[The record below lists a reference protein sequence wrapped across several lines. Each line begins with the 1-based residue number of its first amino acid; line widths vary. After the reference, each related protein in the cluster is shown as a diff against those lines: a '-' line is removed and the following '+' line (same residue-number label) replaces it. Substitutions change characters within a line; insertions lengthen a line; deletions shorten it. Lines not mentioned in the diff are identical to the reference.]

1 MKRTFLCLLLL
12 FSLFT
17 PLAAQVNE
25 QYELFSWEPV
35 AKAKQYGVTIE
46 KYDAA
51 QDIWTDYKEIKTKE
65 TQVEVLFTPGV
76 YRVAISTYNLI
87 GRKSKS
93 SDWVQFK
100 ILEENIPYLNEKAFV
115 KNRQWQVPVLYINND
130 EALSQD
136 DYINYVTPAELFG
149 SNAIL
154 VKGRNIFSPNT

>member
-1 MKRTFLCLLLL
+1 MKKTFLCLLLL
-12 FSLFT
+12 ISLFAK
-17 PLAAQVNE
+17 LAAQQAAASDASEVNE

-46 KYDAA
+46 KYDSS

-76 YRVAISTYNLI
+76 YRVSISSYNLI

-100 ILEENIPYLNEKAFV
+100 ILEENICIRHRSYF
-115 KNRQWQVPVLYINND
+115 
-130 EALSQD
+130 
-136 DYINYVTPAELFG
+136 T
-149 SNAIL
+149 
-154 VKGRNIFSPNT
+154 